1 MFASGSEGGEEG
13 QQTETVRSVTIRN
26 AKKNPNFHDNV
37 DIFDVWLPEKV
48 GGSYWWKKFS
58 KIPTQYSDSYF
69 QDEPI

>member
-1 MFASGSEGGEEG
+1 MTDPLKMFASGSEGGEEG

-48 GGSYWWKKFS
+48 GGSY
-58 KIPTQYSDSYF
+58 
-69 QDEPI
+69 